1 MRKNYFF
8 LLVIVC
14 GLVFVSPTVLFAKV
28 MDTRDIELRTE
39 SDTDNELRSLLPVRA
54 WIDNRIVYVSFF
66 ELPAEATVSVLDT
79 NGRLIDECYIQSPEV
94 ISIPVKERE
103 GIFEIVIKCGSNI
116 YIGSFELK

>member
-66 ELPAEATVSVLDT
+66 ELPAEAT